1 MRMTIA
7 ALAILLGSFEA
18 SAQDRP
24 DKTDAE
30 RSREAIDSKLNTMV
44 IDLNFE
50 DASLADVVRY
60 FREYTGLNWLI
71 DPEVGEGDGKV
82 TLRLK
87 GVKVVTA
94 MRLILRDMNL
104 AAVVKDGMVVIVTK
118 EALQNFVVTRIYD
131 VRDLFIKINNFA
143 GPRLELLPGQGA
155 GGGPGVSFTL
165 EEPVEAKI
173 DQGMLEDIL
182 RSTTGGDSWD
192 ENANAAITMAP
203 NGLMIIAQ
211 TKKVHA
217 EIERLI
223 GMLRWFQ

>member
-1 MRMTIA
+1 MTVKGA
-7 ALAILLGSFEA
+7 LLTLALAAA
-18 SAQDRP
+18 SMAQDRP
-24 DKTDAE
+24 GKTDGE
-30 RSREAIDSKLNTMV
+30 RTREAIESKLNTMA
-44 IDLNFE
+44 IDVNFE
-50 DASLADVVRY
+50 EASLAQVVEY

-71 DPEVGEGDGKV
+71 DPEAGEGNGTV

-87 GVKVVTA
+87 GVKVITA
-94 MRLILRDMNL
+94 LRIILKNMNL
-104 AAVVKDGMVVIVTK
+104 AAVVKDGMVVIVSK
-118 EALQNFVVTRIYD
+118 EALHNYVVTRVYD
-131 VRDLFIKINNFA
+131 VRDLWIKINNFA

-165 EEPVEAKI
+165 EEPVEPKI
-173 DQGMLEDIL
+173 DQGVLEDII
-182 RSTTGGDSWD
+182 RSTTGGDSWE
-192 ENANAAITMAP
+192 ENSNAQITMAP